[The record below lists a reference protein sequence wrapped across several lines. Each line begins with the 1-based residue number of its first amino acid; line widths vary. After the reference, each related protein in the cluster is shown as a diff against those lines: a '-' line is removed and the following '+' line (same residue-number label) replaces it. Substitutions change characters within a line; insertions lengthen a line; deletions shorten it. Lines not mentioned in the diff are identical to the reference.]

1 MKHAELRSLDHEH
14 PHHPHHVSALAFN
27 VCLVV
32 LALASA
38 VAFLLIARDHLY
50 AYAYSPAGA
59 RAISLRIERLNAD
72 LIPLEFDRQQQWD
85 NLVASELM
93 QRDVAAARGLVLSA
107 RSMLSPQDIADL
119 NRRAPPGSDDART
132 EAAALDLLTPG
143 TRARYESTV
152 PLLSRRGNSG
162 AAFGVVSDPG
172 ALLGAQQD
180 FETIARAIIAD
191 PDSEP
196 MQLIITGFHLGL
208 GGGIT
213 PRMTEGAA
221 VLMAAS
227 RREDYPQQFGAQI
240 RNLIDQSLNIDA
252 FRSTA
257 MAQAQGDAAGS
268 FSISAPAFGA
278 AINRAHAE
286 EAKAVLDKIGAMS
299 QAASRAGAIALLTHA
314 QSLRDV
320 PRLLLIAQAGRD
332 RAAAAAE
339 LLPRDGA
346 ILTTARGDLTITRDL
361 ALAMAVAALALIG
374 ALISAAVV
382 IARIVRHFIARMHQD
397 EYSGELVD
405 LGSSSGIRG
414 L

>member
-1 MKHAELRSLDHEH
+1 MKHAELRSRRHEH

-38 VAFLLIARDHLY
+38 VAFLLITRDRLY

-59 RAISLRIERLNAD
+59 RAIAARIEQLNSS
-72 LIPLEFDRQQQWD
+72 LIPIEFDRQQQWD

-93 QRDVAAARGLVLSA
+93 QRDVAAARGLLLSA
-107 RSMLSPQDIADL
+107 RSVLSPQDVAEL
-119 NRRAPPGSDDART
+119 NRRAPPGSNDART
-132 EAAALDLLTPG
+132 ELAALELLTPG
-143 TRARYESTV
+143 TRARYESIV

-162 AAFGVVSDPG
+162 AASGVVSDPG
-172 ALLGAQQD
+172 ALLGSQED
-180 FETIARAIIAD
+180 FEAIARAIIAD
-191 PDSEP
+191 PNSEP
-196 MQLIITGFHLGL
+196 MQLVITGFHLGL
-208 GGGIT
+208 GGGMT

-221 VLMAAS
+221 VLMMAS
-227 RREDYPQQFGAQI
+227 RRPDFPQQFGAQI
-240 RNLIDQSLNIDA
+240 RALIDGSLNIDA

-257 MAQAQGDAAGS
+257 MAQAQGDAAGA
-268 FSISAPAFGA
+268 FSISAPSFSA
-278 AINRAHAE
+278 AVDRSRADA
-286 EAKAVLDKIGAMS
+286 ARAVLDKIGAMS
-299 QAASRAGAIALLTHA
+299 QAASRAGAVALLTHA

-346 ILTTARGDLTITRDL
+346 LLTTARGKLTITRDL
-361 ALAMAVAALALIG
+361 GLAMAVAGLALLGALA
-374 ALISAAVV
+374 AATVV
-382 IARIVRHFIARMHQD
+382 ILRILRRIIARMRHD
-397 EYSGELVD
+397 DYGGELVD
-405 LGSSSGIRG
+405 LGSGGIRG

>member
-1 MKHAELRSLDHEH
+1 MKHARLRSLGHDRQ
-14 PHHPHHVSALAFN
+14 HHPHHVSALAFN

-32 LALASA
+32 LAMASA

-59 RAISLRIERLNAD
+59 RAIAARIERLNGN

-268 FSISAPAFGA
+268 
-278 AINRAHAE
+278 
-286 EAKAVLDKIGAMS
+286 
-299 QAASRAGAIALLTHA
+299 
-314 QSLRDV
+314 
-320 PRLLLIAQAGRD
+320 
-332 RAAAAAE
+332 AE